1 MNVSRV
7 VRESLSWN
15 NNVPMVEQSHEE
27 SLEGWGVFVRVVDL
41 RSFSAAARSLH
52 MAKASVSRSMARLEE
67 RLGVPLLQRTTRSL
81 ALTEAGEV
89 LYARARDILEEVRE
103 AEEEARELGGSVRGT
118 LRVAAPVSFA
128 AANMAPYVPA
138 FLAAHP
144 KLRIELEV
152 EDRFTD
158 LVAGRFDV
166 ALRLANLPDS
176 SLRARRLAPSRRLLA
191 ASPAYLSRAGVP
203 KKPADLVQH
212 ACITYAHQLAAPM
225 DQWLFRKRGSE
236 TFAMRVSGPLTVN
249 NGEVLRGL
257 LLADAGIGL
266 APLGL
271 IADDLRSGR
280 LVPLLVGQVAMD
292 ASVYAVMPQ
301 KRSPPAKVRAFVDFL
316 AQAYKPPP
324 WEAGLEHLFSAP

>member
-1 MNVSRV
+1 
-7 VRESLSWN
+7 
-15 NNVPMVEQSHEE
+15 
-27 SLEGWGVFVRVVDL
+27 
-41 RSFSAAARSLH
+41 
-52 MAKASVSRSMARLEE
+52 
-67 RLGVPLLQRTTRSL
+67 
-81 ALTEAGEV
+81 
-89 LYARARDILEEVRE
+89 
-103 AEEEARELGGSVRGT
+103 
-118 LRVAAPVSFA
+118 
-128 AANMAPYVPA
+128 
-138 FLAAHP
+138 
-144 KLRIELEV
+144 
-152 EDRFTD
+152 
-158 LVAGRFDV
+158 
-166 ALRLANLPDS
+166 
-176 SLRARRLAPSRRLLA
+176 
-191 ASPAYLSRAGVP
+191 
-203 KKPADLVQH
+203 
-212 ACITYAHQLAAPM
+212 M

-324 WEAGLEHLFSAP
+324 WEAGLEHLFGAP